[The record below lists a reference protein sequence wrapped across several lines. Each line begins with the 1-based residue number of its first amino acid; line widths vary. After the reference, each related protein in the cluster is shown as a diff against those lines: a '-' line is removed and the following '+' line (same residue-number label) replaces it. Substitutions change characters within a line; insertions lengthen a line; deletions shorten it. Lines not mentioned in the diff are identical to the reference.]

1 MTIKINNSLSILPDS
16 NELKFDQKGQSRVV
30 KIEPKSM
37 RLLKHL
43 ILNKGEV
50 CTTDE
55 LVQKLWDGNQGVGKP
70 ALRKHIYKLKVVLKK
85 FGIENAI
92 SSISK
97 NGYRFNVLPDASS
110 NRPMTHKKLWA
121 TLAGLVL
128 VAIVIKIIYPGI
140 IHRLLH

>member
-1 MTIKINNSLSILPDS
+1 M
-16 NELKFDQKGQSRVV
+16 VV

-37 RLLKHL
+37 RLLEYL
-43 ILNKGEV
+43 IVNQGRV

-55 LVQKLWDGNQGVGKP
+55 LVQKFWQGNQSVGKP

-85 FGIENAI
+85 FGIEDAI

-97 NGYRFNVLPDASS
+97 NGYRFNDLSQASN
-110 NRPMTHKKLWA
+110 NRPITNKTLWA
-121 TLAGLVL
+121 ILAGLVF